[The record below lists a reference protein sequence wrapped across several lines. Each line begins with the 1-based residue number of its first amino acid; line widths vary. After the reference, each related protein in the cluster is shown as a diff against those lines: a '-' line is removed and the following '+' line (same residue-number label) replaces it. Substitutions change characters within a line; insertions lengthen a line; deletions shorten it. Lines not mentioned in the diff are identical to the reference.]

1 MLKTVLICFFLLPG
15 FSLWSQETEIETD
28 TLRKDALKVF
38 METSDY
44 IRREIPY
51 INYVRDIK
59 DADLYIIS
67 TSQLTG
73 SGGREYTYF
82 LVGQHDFADM
92 RDSQPIAC

>member
-1 MLKTVLICFFLLPG
+1 MHKTVLTLLFLLMG
-15 FSLWSQETEIETD
+15 FSLWSQETEFETD

-38 METSDY
+38 METSNYYRSTETRDY

-67 TSQLTG
+67 T
-73 SGGREYTYF
+73 
-82 LVGQHDFADM
+82 
-92 RDSQPIAC
+92 